1 MNDVH
6 SLSKTKWNSKYHI
19 VFALKYRR
27 KLFYEEKRLEV
38 GAIIRK
44 LCECKGVNI
53 IEAEVCRSAY
63 NRIFRPI

>member
-6 SLSKTKWNSKYHI
+6 SLSQTKWNSKYHI

-53 IEAEVCRSAY
+53 I
-63 NRIFRPI
+63 